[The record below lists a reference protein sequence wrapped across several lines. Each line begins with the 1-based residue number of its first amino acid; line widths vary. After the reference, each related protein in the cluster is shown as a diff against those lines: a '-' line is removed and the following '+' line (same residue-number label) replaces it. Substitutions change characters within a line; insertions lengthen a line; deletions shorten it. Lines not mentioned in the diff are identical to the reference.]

1 MSQFGSGI
9 FVGGNSSNSF
19 LPSGGSSY
27 DSMKAI
33 GAFDNEKEIDF
44 GQKKQSRYSR
54 FSDALASANAY
65 KQKAKDEAI
74 IDASIKGKDDD
85 KGTKGFKISPDTTVV
100 EGYMD
105 PGYTI
110 PGQKGRSLLGTVGA
124 FVSPFAPI
132 TGQAI
137 GAVGGLTGI

>member
-1 MSQFGSGI
+1 MSNGI
-9 FVGGNSSNSF
+9 FVG
-19 LPSGGSSY
+19 SGGTSFTQPGLGSGSSFGIDYEDYPTY
-27 DSMKAI
+27 DI
-33 GAFDNEKEIDF
+33 NY
-44 GQKKQSRYSR
+44 GQKKEKSRYSK
-54 FSDALASANAY
+54 FSDALASASAY
-65 KQKAKDEAI
+65 RDRAKDKAI
-74 IDASIKGKDDD
+74 IDASVGKNKDDD

-137 GAVGGLTGI
+137 GAVGNLTGI

>member
-1 MSQFGSGI
+1 M
-9 FVGGNSSNSF
+9 SSNFFIPDKPLVGS
-19 LPSGGSSY
+19 PDPGGF
-27 DSMKAI
+27 DSDTSRSMFTPK
-33 GAFDNEKEIDF
+33 
-44 GQKKQSRYSR
+44 STRYSK
-54 FSDALASANAY
+54 FSDALSAAAKY

-85 KGTKGFKISPDTTVV
+85 GKGTKGFKISPDTTVV

-110 PGQKGRSLLGTVGA
+110 PGQKGSSLLGTVGA
-124 FVSPFAPI
+124 FISPFAPI

>member
-1 MSQFGSGI
+1 MIPGGAIYSGSG
-9 FVGGNSSNSF
+9 
-19 LPSGGSSY
+19 
-27 DSMKAI
+27 AI
-33 GAFDNEKEIDF
+33 GGAGIQQNPDY
-44 GQKKQSRYSR
+44 GQNPSSGVTVGRDPMNRQRYKK
-54 FSDALASANAY
+54 FSDALASASAY
-65 KQKAKDEAI
+65 RDRAKDEAI
-74 IDASIKGKDDD
+74 IDASVGKNKDDDD

-100 EGYMD
+100 EGYRD

-137 GAVGGLTGI
+137 GAVGNLTGI

>member
-9 FVGGNSSNSF
+9 FVGGNSGNSF
-19 LPSGGSSY
+19 MPSGSSSY
-27 DSMKAI
+27 DYMEGI
-33 GAFDNEKEIDF
+33 GAFDNKKEIDF
-44 GQKKQSRYSR
+44 GQKKEKSRYSK

-65 KQKAKDEAI
+65 RQKTKEKAEIEDSVKNKD
-74 IDASIKGKDDD
+74 GKE
-85 KGTKGFKISPDTTVV
+85 TKGFKISPDTTVV

-110 PGQKGRSLLGTVGA
+110 PGQKGRSVLGTVGA
-124 FVSPFAPI
+124 LVSPFAPI

-137 GAVGGLTGI
+137 GAVGGLTGF